1 MGFTSVLWMLRVTHL
16 EILTRKSSSLFTVS
30 DENGCLS
37 DQTLAEFY
45 SRLTKSAKV
54 PVMCLTI
61 FLSSLRL
68 ANSVVHHHRNPPSHH
83 ALLHLLLPVLPSEM
97 LLLCPLSLLPP
108 TVLLSR
114 KW

>member
-1 MGFTSVLWMLRVTHL
+1 MGFTSALWTLRETHL

-30 DENGCLS
+30 NKNSCLS
-37 DQTLAEFY
+37 NQTVAKLY

-54 PVMCLTI
+54 SVMCLTI
-61 FLSSLRL
+61 FLTSLRL
-68 ANSVVHHHRNPPSHH
+68 ANGVVHHHRNPPAHH

-114 KW
+114 KR